1 MTNIWVMLYYTALGA
16 TLFLLLLERRFSLGK
31 TCAIVYGVTLLL
43 MVMDFWI
50 DRLLGF
56 DWLVRLYAPLNHVPI
71 ALTMAFVSRN
81 RGWHLVFQLLSVLLL
96 PVFFGVDGIWW
107 AITVA
112 EGFAFLIGGIFLFAE
127 RKRYH
132 YF

>member
-81 RGWHLVFQLLSVLLL
+81 RGWHLVFQLLSTVMLAMLLQHVSAL
-96 PVFFGVDGIWW
+96 VFSCR
-107 AITVA
+107 
-112 EGFAFLIGGIFLFAE
+112 EGGAGPSC
-127 RKRYH
+127 
-132 YF
+132 